1 LIKIKANQQLVFNKI
16 NKMKKIIYTFLLLLF
31 IGAFTNEIFAQTN
44 WKAPIEAD
52 IMVNPLSGD
61 ADSVKK
67 GKKVYTQMCVICHGA
82 KGKGDGIA
90 SASLNPKP
98 ANFIEANIQEQTD
111 GAIFWK
117 LTNGKA
123 PMAAYKDIL
132 SETQRWE
139 LVNYIRTF
147 KK

>member
-1 LIKIKANQQLVFNKI
+1 
-16 NKMKKIIYTFLLLLF
+16 MKKISYAVVFLLF
-31 IGAFTNEIFAQTN
+31 ISALTNEIYAQSS
-44 WKAPIEAD
+44 WKAPKEAD
-52 IMVNPLSGD
+52 EFVNPLNSD
-61 ADSVKK
+61 TSSVKR
-67 GKKVYTQMCVICHGA
+67 GKKIYTQMCVICHGA

-90 SASLNPKP
+90 GVSLNPKP
-98 ANFIEANIQEQTD
+98 GNFTIERIQSQTD

-123 PMAAYKDIL
+123 PMAAYKEIL
-132 SETQRWE
+132 TETQRWE

>member
-1 LIKIKANQQLVFNKI
+1 MKNLI
-16 NKMKKIIYTFLLLLF
+16 YSSLLLLF
-31 IGAFTNEIFAQTN
+31 IGAFTNEITAQST
-44 WKAPIEAD
+44 WKAPKEAD
-52 IMVNPLSGD
+52 DLVNPLSGD
-61 ADSVKK
+61 ASAAKK
-67 GKKVYTQMCVICHGA
+67 GKKVFTQMCVICHGA

-90 SASLNPKP
+90 GISLNPKP
-98 ANFIEANIQEQTD
+98 GNFTTERVQEQSD

-123 PMAAYKDIL
+123 PMAAYKEIL
-132 SETQRWE
+132 TETQRWE